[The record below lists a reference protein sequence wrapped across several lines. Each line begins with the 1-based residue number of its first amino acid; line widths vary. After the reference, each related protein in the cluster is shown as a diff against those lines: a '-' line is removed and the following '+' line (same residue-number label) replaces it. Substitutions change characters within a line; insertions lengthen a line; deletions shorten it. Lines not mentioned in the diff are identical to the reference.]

1 MPPEPRI
8 SPATRAPS
16 NGAPRRA
23 NVPAVVPRLLLFA
36 AYALL
41 GAVLSYGALYLFS
54 PMGFAIVAIGV
65 LLVRALPRLGGSRR
79 PEALG
84 LLAGPGILLLLG
96 DTTVRAPGAAIVAVA
111 VVSYALAGRARC
123 ARVA

>member
-1 MPPEPRI
+1 MIAR
-8 SPATRAPS
+8 
-16 NGAPRRA
+16 
-23 NVPAVVPRLLLFA
+23 VLLFA

-41 GAVLSYGALYLFS
+41 GAVLSYGLVYLFS
-54 PMGFAIVAIGV
+54 PMGFAIVVAGV
-65 LLVRALPRLGGSRR
+65 LLVSFLPHAGGSRW

-84 LLAGPGILLLLG
+84 VLAGPGLLLLLG
-96 DTTVRAPGAAIVAVA
+96 DETVRAPGAAIVAVA

>member
-1 MPPEPRI
+1 VIPRV
-8 SPATRAPS
+8 A
-16 NGAPRRA
+16 
-23 NVPAVVPRLLLFA
+23 LFA
-36 AYALL
+36 VYALL

-65 LLVRALPRLGGSRR
+65 LLVRELPRVGGSRW
-79 PEALG
+79 PEAIG
-84 LLAGPGILLLLG
+84 LLAGPGLLLLLG
-96 DTTVRAPGAAIVAVA
+96 DTSVRALGAAIVAVA

>member
-1 MPPEPRI
+1 MIVR
-8 SPATRAPS
+8 
-16 NGAPRRA
+16 
-23 NVPAVVPRLLLFA
+23 VLLFA

-41 GAVLSYGALYLFS
+41 GTVLSYGLVYLFA
-54 PMGFAIVAIGV
+54 PIGFLIVVAGA
-65 LLVRALPRLGGSRR
+65 LLVSSLPRAGDSRW

-84 LLAGPGILLLLG
+84 LLAGPGLLLMLG

-123 ARVA
+123 ARAA